1 MFVEAQII
9 SIFVLSILILNIINN
24 KILKFLLSLLFSLFL
39 VLQIVSYYITSEL
52 IDYRFF
58 IHADASL
65 IKNYYFQFKKE
76 IIIIIVIFFL
86 INLFFFKIKFKKI
99 LNFKKSY
106 FLFIILFFLIILL
119 PNKGVLKKLYEVNK
133 IYNQSNIY
141 SKKIN
146 KENNQTGF
154 ENFIENNQ
162 LSKLSLKESLIS
174 KKKLNIIY
182 LILESVDYGLISG
195 LPELTPN
202 LNKLTR
208 KWNFRKVKEIDGCNW
223 TVGSIYCLMTG
234 IPAYFPF
241 EKNKIYQGIDSI
253 KLVSVGDILQKS
265 KYDFQE
271 FYIGEADFTGTKDLL
286 EKMNFNVFDYNKS
299 TGNYEVFPNSFGYHD
314 KDLFYE
320 LKKRISKLN
329 RSNNSFAIF
338 GATINTHLNGI
349 KDDRMDDLIGSKYGN
364 DLEHSIKSLD
374 YLIGNFIEF
383 LEKENLIENT
393 AIFISADHSLPI
405 NKSLNYINNKL
416 KNTDRSLYLIS
427 NKDINSEDEI
437 LQVHLPKILLNSA
450 NIKHNHKF
458 FYELNNYNDLDGF
471 IEKNKN
477 NFSKYNNSIIEFK
490 KTPKNIKF
498 EINKDNFEIII
509 DNIPGYN
516 LTLLDNSPSYI
527 NLLFDRNFIFK
538 NDNFKKESK
547 KPRKIRKEDENYNY
561 NILTIFKN
569 NNKIISGKII
579 DANKKIIFPLP
590 VKNGEIVLNIEEYN
604 SNFKLNNFMKDRK
617 RFIAHAG
624 GSLSGYKYLNALEAL
639 DENYLNGFRFFELDL
654 QLTSDNFIVA
664 AHDWDMWK
672 KMTGFKKKTPPSLRD
687 FNELR
692 IYNKFTGLDY
702 EKINKWFN
710 ENNNAVLVVDK
721 INNVEKFSEQIKINK
736 DRIIIET
743 FSKESTTQFKKKGY
757 KIIANI
763 DFLRKLS
770 NPIEFLKKNNIEN
783 ISVSQK
789 IKKNV
794 QYNFINFLE
803 SLYKINLEKRLLNN
817 GFKLY
822 AFNLNE
828 EDDTI
833 TEKDIVCK
841 YRYIFY
847 GMYADNWDFN
857 KSINSCDNNDN

>member
-1 MFVEAQII
+1 
-9 SIFVLSILILNIINN
+9 
-24 KILKFLLSLLFSLFL
+24 
-39 VLQIVSYYITSEL
+39 
-52 IDYRFF
+52 
-58 IHADASL
+58 
-65 IKNYYFQFKKE
+65 
-76 IIIIIVIFFL
+76 
-86 INLFFFKIKFKKI
+86 
-99 LNFKKSY
+99 
-106 FLFIILFFLIILL
+106 
-119 PNKGVLKKLYEVNK
+119 
-133 IYNQSNIY
+133 
-141 SKKIN
+141 
-146 KENNQTGF
+146 
-154 ENFIENNQ
+154 
-162 LSKLSLKESLIS
+162 
-174 KKKLNIIY
+174 
-182 LILESVDYGLISG
+182 
-195 LPELTPN
+195 
-202 LNKLTR
+202 
-208 KWNFRKVKEIDGCNW
+208 
-223 TVGSIYCLMTG
+223 MTG

-241 EKNKIYQGIDSI
+241 EKNKIYQGIDRI

-383 LEKENLIENT
+383 LDKENLIENT

-498 EINKDNFEIII
+498 EINKDNFEIIV

-527 NLLFDRNFIFK
+527 NLLFDSNFIFK

-579 DANKKIIFPLP
+579 DANKKIYF
-590 VKNGEIVLNIEEYN
+590 
-604 SNFKLNNFMKDRK
+604 
-617 RFIAHAG
+617 HC
-624 GSLSGYKYLNALEAL
+624 
-639 DENYLNGFRFFELDL
+639 
-654 QLTSDNFIVA
+654 QL
-664 AHDWDMWK
+664 
-672 KMTGFKKKTPPSLRD
+672 KT
-687 FNELR
+687 E
-692 IYNKFTGLDY
+692 
-702 EKINKWFN
+702 
-710 ENNNAVLVVDK
+710 
-721 INNVEKFSEQIKINK
+721 
-736 DRIIIET
+736 
-743 FSKESTTQFKKKGY
+743 
-757 KIIANI
+757 
-763 DFLRKLS
+763 
-770 NPIEFLKKNNIEN
+770 
-783 ISVSQK
+783 
-789 IKKNV
+789 
-794 QYNFINFLE
+794 
-803 SLYKINLEKRLLNN
+803 
-817 GFKLY
+817 KLY
-822 AFNLNE
+822 
-828 EDDTI
+828 
-833 TEKDIVCK
+833 
-841 YRYIFY
+841 
-847 GMYADNWDFN
+847 
-857 KSINSCDNNDN
+857 

>member
-1 MFVEAQII
+1 MKYKLFII
-9 SIFVLSILILNIINN
+9 
-24 KILKFLLSLLFSLFL
+24 SLFL
-39 VLQIVSYYITSEL
+39 TSCANNFANIDNKSPYSATGFAYIYSER
-52 IDYRFF
+52 D
-58 IHADASL
+58 HAQRI
-65 IKNYYFQFKKE
+65 IKNKLDNSKVE
-76 IIIIIVIFFL
+76 VSHNKLKVNSLVKIINPKTNDSIIVKNLRKNSYPDFYKVLITQEVANQ
-86 INLFFFKIKFKKI
+86 INLDTELPLVEILEIKKNKSFVAEKAQIFNEEKKI
-99 LNFKKSY
+99 SSNAPVANVEISNISKNKKINNSPKKDK
-106 FLFIILFFLIILL
+106 LFIIIATF
-119 PNKGVLKKLYEVNK
+119 
-133 IYNQSNIY
+133 Y
-141 SKKIN
+141 S
-146 KENNQTGF
+146 
-154 ENFIENNQ
+154 
-162 LSKLSLKESLIS
+162 
-174 KKKLNIIY
+174 
-182 LILESVDYGLISG
+182 
-195 LPELTPN
+195 
-202 LNKLTR
+202 
-208 KWNFRKVKEIDGCNW
+208 
-223 TVGSIYCLMTG
+223 
-234 IPAYFPF
+234 
-241 EKNKIYQGIDSI
+241 
-253 KLVSVGDILQKS
+253 
-265 KYDFQE
+265 YDT
-271 FYIGEADFTGTKDLL
+271 A
-286 EKMNFNVFDYNKS
+286 
-299 TGNYEVFPNSFGYHD
+299 SF
-314 KDLFYE
+314 

-338 GATINTHLNGI
+338 GATINTHLDGI

-498 EINKDNFEIII
+498 EINKDNFEIIV

-516 LTLLDNSPSYI
+516 LTLLNNSPSYI
-527 NLLFDRNFIFK
+527 NLLFDKNFIFK

-569 NNKIISGKII
+569 NNKIITGKII

-794 QYNFINFLE
+794 EYNFINFLE